1 MRSRAYQNI
10 KGETPTS
17 AVDIPTAVAFL
28 KEHSRASFDETVE
41 IHVHLGIDPNKSE
54 QTVRGTVTLPAGAA
68 KQQKIV
74 VFTSDPVQQK
84 EALTAGARQAGGE
97 ELIDAIA
104 TSKGLDADITIAT
117 PELMPQVAKIAKIL
131 GPKGLMPSPKTG
143 TVTPDPVSATR
154 ARGAGQMSFKM
165 DKQGNIHASL
175 GKISWDQNKII
186 NNIQAFLE
194 AVRSARPA
202 AAKGEFFRSL
212 TLKSTMSP
220 SIRITRR

>member
-1 MRSRAYQNI
+1 
-10 KGETPTS
+10 
-17 AVDIPTAVAFL
+17 
-28 KEHSRASFDETVE
+28 
-41 IHVHLGIDPNKSE
+41 
-54 QTVRGTVTLPAGAA
+54 
-68 KQQKIV
+68 
-74 VFTSDPVQQK
+74 
-84 EALTAGARQAGGE
+84 
-97 ELIDAIA
+97 
-104 TSKGLDADITIAT
+104 
-117 PELMPQVAKIAKIL
+117 MPQVAKIAKIL

>member
-1 MRSRAYQNI
+1 MRSKIYQAI
-10 KGETPTS
+10 KQKAPQEP
-17 AVDIPTAVAFL
+17 VDISTAVSFL
-28 KEHSRASFDETVE
+28 KENASRKFDATVE
-41 IHVHLGIDPNKSE
+41 IHIRLGVDPNKSE

-84 EALTAGARQAGGE
+84 EVLTAGALQSGGE
-97 ELIDAIA
+97 ELINAIA

-117 PELMPQVAKIAKIL
+117 PELMPKVAKIAKIL

-154 ARGAGQMSFKM
+154 ARGAGQVSFKM
-165 DKQGNIHASL
+165 DQQGNIHASL

-186 NNIQAFLE
+186 NNVQAFLE

-220 SIRITRR
+220 AIRITRR

>member
-1 MRSRAYQNI
+1 MRSKTYQAI
-10 KGETPTS
+10 KQKAPQEP
-17 AVDIPTAVAFL
+17 VDISTAVSFL
-28 KEHSRASFDETVE
+28 QENASRKFDETVE
-41 IHVHLGIDPNKSE
+41 IHIHLGVDPNKSE

-74 VFTSDPVQQK
+74 VFTSDPAQQQ
-84 EALTAGARQAGGE
+84 EVLTAGALQSGGE
-97 ELIDAIA
+97 ELINAIA

-117 PELMPQVAKIAKIL
+117 PELMPKVAKIAKIL

-143 TVTPDPVSATR
+143 TVTPDPVSATQ
-154 ARGAGQMSFKM
+154 ALQAGQVSFKM
-165 DKQGNIHASL
+165 DQQGNIHASL
-175 GKISWDQNKII
+175 GKISWDQNKVI
-186 NNIQAFLE
+186 NNVQAFLE
-194 AVRSARPA
+194 AVKSVRPA

>member
-1 MRSRAYQNI
+1 MRSKTYQAI
-10 KGETPTS
+10 KDKAPQEP
-17 AVDIPTAVAFL
+17 VDISTAVSFL
-28 KEHSRASFDETVE
+28 QEDASRKFDETVE
-41 IHVHLGIDPNKSE
+41 IHIRLGVDSKKSE

-84 EALTAGARQAGGE
+84 EVLTAGARQSGGE
-97 ELIDAIA
+97 ELINAIA
-104 TSKGLDADITIAT
+104 DSGALDADITIAT
-117 PELMPQVAKIAKIL
+117 PELMPKVAEIARIL

-154 ARGAGQMSFKM
+154 ALQSGRVSFKM
-165 DKQGNIHASL
+165 DQQGNIHASL
-175 GKISWDQNKII
+175 GKISWDKKKII
-186 NNIQAFLE
+186 SNIQAFLE
-194 AVRSARPA
+194 AVKSVRPA

>member
-1 MRSRAYQNI
+1 
-10 KGETPTS
+10 
-17 AVDIPTAVAFL
+17 
-28 KEHSRASFDETVE
+28 
-41 IHVHLGIDPNKSE
+41 
-54 QTVRGTVTLPAGAA
+54 
-68 KQQKIV
+68 
-74 VFTSDPVQQK
+74 
-84 EALTAGARQAGGE
+84 
-97 ELIDAIA
+97 
-104 TSKGLDADITIAT
+104 
-117 PELMPQVAKIAKIL
+117 MPQVAKIAKIL

-143 TVTPDPVSATR
+143 TVTPDPVNATR